1 MTCPSEARL
10 AAAVAGEDP
19 EAATH
24 AEGCRRCAAIVADG
38 RAIRAALA
46 ALPSPSLRRRAEVLA
61 EVLAE
66 AERETVT
73 SPAVAPR
80 RPWRIGAVALGVA
93 AMVTGAAAG
102 VGAVRERVTA
112 RHGIAVEARRVAAA
126 APGPAPRGGAMPR
139 SRAPVEVAPIDVAPV
154 EVPPVEVPPV
164 DLPPVDL
171 PPVDASAAAPPPA
184 APSSRPAPPSG
195 LRPPSSSTASPPRA
209 LPGPRV
215 EQAPSASPPSD
226 LPSPADPSL
235 APSSAPPTG
244 VAAFQAGWE
253 ALRAGQP
260 LVARAHFD
268 RARDPAVAEDATYW
282 AAVASERAGEPKDAA
297 RRYRSFAQAFP
308 SSPRAADARAAAARL
323 YDR

>member
-24 AEGCRRCAAIVADG
+24 AEGCRRCAAVVADG

-66 AERETVT
+66 AERETGT

-139 SRAPVEVAPIDVAPV
+139 SRAPVEVAPVDVPPV
-154 EVPPVEVPPV
+154 DLPPVEVPPV

-171 PPVDASAAAPPPA
+171 PPVDASAAVPPRA

-215 EQAPSASPPSD
+215 EPAPSASPRSD
-226 LPSPADPSL
+226 LPFPSDPSL
-235 APSSAPPTG
+235 APSSSPPIG

-282 AAVASERAGEPKDAA
+282 AAVASERAGEPNDAA